1 MTSAF
6 GGQRSIQLSYGCR
19 RAGPSSSAVRALPAI
34 FWGSRAKPA
43 ALSDLVGYAMLA
55 IGWIMI
61 TSNPP
66 SAGSFPAS
74 GRAEFGQAASSAV
87 SMRWA
92 ALNDAAGLVCKL
104 AGIVPEA
111 RTPELRNYPAI
122 MRDVGGWRLAL
133 AEQGIDDLAAM
144 MEPGLAA
151 LLAVHARG
159 SSAAPA
165 ALVLWREFH
174 AARAALL
181 DLVPPLGIRR
191 RA

>member
-1 MTSAF
+1 MIVNRLIMTS
-6 GGQRSIQLSYGCR
+6 Q
-19 RAGPSSSAVRALPAI
+19 
-34 FWGSRAKPA
+34 
-43 ALSDLVGYAMLA
+43 
-55 IGWIMI
+55 
-61 TSNPP
+61 NPP
-66 SAGSFPAS
+66 SQGNFTGS

-92 ALNDAAGLVCKL
+92 ALNDAAALVCKL

-111 RTPELRNYPAI
+111 RTPELRNFPAI
-122 MRDVGGWRLAL
+122 MRDVGGWRQAL
-133 AEQGIDDLAAM
+133 AEQGIDDMAAM
-144 MEPGLAA
+144 MEPGLSA

-159 SSAAPA
+159 LSAAPA

>member
-1 MTSAF
+1 MIANGLTMTS
-6 GGQRSIQLSYGCR
+6 
-19 RAGPSSSAVRALPAI
+19 P
-34 FWGSRAKPA
+34 
-43 ALSDLVGYAMLA
+43 
-55 IGWIMI
+55 
-61 TSNPP
+61 NPP
-66 SAGSFPAS
+66 SQGNFTGS

-92 ALNDAAGLVCKL
+92 ALNDAAALVCKL

-111 RTPELRNYPAI
+111 RTPELRNFPAI
-122 MRDVGGWRLAL
+122 MRDVGGWRQAL
-133 AEQGIDDLAAM
+133 AQQGIDDLAAM

-159 SSAAPA
+159 SSASPA

>member
-1 MTSAF
+1 M
-6 GGQRSIQLSYGCR
+6 GQLAAPFAPCQRFS
-19 RAGPSSSAVRALPAI
+19 PAI
-34 FWGSRAKPA
+34 GQSCGILA
-43 ALSDLVGYAMLA
+43 AGAQSVVTFSILVGYPVVVF
-55 IGWIMI
+55 GQIMNS
-61 TSNPP
+61 TKPP
-66 SAGSFPAS
+66 VADSFPGA
-74 GRAEFGQAASSAV
+74 GRAEFGQAASSAL

-92 ALNDAAGLVCKL
+92 ALNDAAALVCKL
-104 AGIVPEA
+104 AMIVPEA
-111 RTPELRNYPAI
+111 RTPELRNFPAI
-122 MRDVGGWRLAL
+122 MRDVGGWRQLL

-159 SSAAPA
+159 QSPAPA

>member
-1 MTSAF
+1 MIASPPPPV
-6 GGQRSIQLSYGCR
+6 GQ
-19 RAGPSSSAVRALPAI
+19 
-34 FWGSRAKPA
+34 
-43 ALSDLVGYAMLA
+43 
-55 IGWIMI
+55 
-61 TSNPP
+61 
-66 SAGSFPAS
+66 FPGS
-74 GRAEFGQAASSAV
+74 GRAEFGQATSSAI

-92 ALNDAAGLVCKL
+92 ALNDAAALVCKL

-111 RTPELRNYPAI
+111 RTPELRNFPAI
-122 MRDVGGWRLAL
+122 MRDAGGWRQAL

-159 SSAAPA
+159 HSPAAA

-181 DLVPPLGIRR
+181 DLIPPIGIRR
-191 RA
+191 SA